1 MSPVIDAVS
10 AAEHRDQTTPT
21 GSDDWFVAVHG
32 GGRVGWYGPVPAEV
46 ARYAVHVLAGPVT
59 GAPVMDYNGLHAAL
73 RGAVGPDTTAVAS
86 WAVGAADCAAWDL
99 RGQIAQ
105 VPVAQ
110 LLAPAP
116 ETNVPLYASW
126 LSLDITLPASAAAV
140 RRAVSGAA
148 WQFTKWAL
156 RKKTHGD
163 PSAEAARLVSAALTV
178 AATLAQPAAFDAVF
192 TWDTTLASL
201 IAEKL
206 DRATLLWLEDPLP
219 DNDVEAYRALA
230 PRVPLALGER
240 LLVHDDAQ
248 ALLGLRPRAFTLDV
262 VACGGL
268 TRAVELVTRSCAL
281 GIPVFPHG
289 RSFIPGLH
297 LAAAFPHAVPAV
309 EYRLHWEPRRQ
320 QKYRRPWLPTEGSI
334 KMPASPGLSATPR
347 NR

>member
-1 MSPVIDAVS
+1 MSPVINAISAV
-10 AAEHRDQTTPT
+10 EQDQATPS
-21 GSDDWFVAVHG
+21 GRDDWFVAVHG
-32 GGRVGWYGPVPAEV
+32 GGRVGRYGPVPAEV
-46 ARYAVHVLAGPVT
+46 ARYVEQDLAGPVT
-59 GAPVMDYNGLHAAL
+59 GAPVMDHNGLHAAL
-73 RGAVGPDTTAVAS
+73 RGAAGPNTTSVAS

-105 VPVAQ
+105 APVAQ

-116 ETNVPLYASW
+116 ETIVPLYASW
-126 LSLDITLPASAAAV
+126 LGLDVTIPASLAV
-140 RRAVSGAA
+140 VRDVSSGG

-156 RKKTHGD
+156 RKKSHGD
-163 PSAEAARLVSAALTV
+163 LRAEAARLVSAALTV
-178 AATLAQPAAFDAVF
+178 ATALAQPAAFDAVF
-192 TWDTTLASL
+192 TWDTTLARL
-201 IAEKL
+201 ITEQL
-206 DRATLLWLEDPLP
+206 DRASLLWLEDPLH
-219 DNDVEAYRALA
+219 DYDADAYHALA

-281 GIPVFPHG
+281 GVPVFPHG

-320 QKYRRPWLPTEGSI
+320 QLYKQPWLPAKGLI
-334 KMPASPGLSATPR
+334 KMPTSPGLSATPR
-347 NR
+347 NC